1 MLIISQSRLSIA
13 HAPLLFK
20 CLNMHIFMYATPTL
34 TTEAL
39 HLVTQVQAAFSICY
53 SELPPY
59 KALANS

>member
-1 MLIISQSRLSIA
+1 
-13 HAPLLFK
+13 
-20 CLNMHIFMYATPTL
+20 MHIFMYATPTL
-34 TTEAL
+34 TTEVL